1 MAETKLRYYDNFD
14 KKANELAD
22 KVIKAAK
29 SGDRVAHWKAVY
41 ALLRH
46 TNKKARKE
54 QDKIIKEAQEV
65 RQAGVVRKDKTKKMG
80 LRWGVAM
87 PQMTWNALVEAD
99 RLAYGRS
106 DLKEYNKE
114 ADADLKGSNQIVRDL
129 ETAFPQFKV
138 S

>member
-1 MAETKLRYYDNFD
+1 MAKTDIPYYDNFD
-14 KKANELAD
+14 TKANELAD
-22 KVIKAAK
+22 KVIRAAK

-54 QDKIIKEAQEV
+54 QDKTAKECAEF
-65 RQAGVVRKDKTKKMG
+65 RAEKLIRKDKTKIMG

-87 PQMTWNALVEAD
+87 PPMTWNALVEAD

-114 ADADLKGSNQIVRDL
+114 ADHDLKGSNQIVKDL
-129 ETAFPQFKV
+129 EAAFPQFKV